1 MVKTPKASDSNSALY
16 YLLQQNQTTPQQNA
30 NLMAATQSNRKQTAL
45 PADAH
50 SNVYQN
56 CSTGEVTRRKQSPIL
71 APGLMNE
78 SMSLISQSRNKF
90 LTKSFQKENRNNS
103 SQITP
108 KDETIDNYGGALSQ
122 F

>member
-1 MVKTPKASDSNSALY
+1 
-16 YLLQQNQTTPQQNA
+16 
-30 NLMAATQSNRKQTAL
+30 
-45 PADAH
+45 
-50 SNVYQN
+50 
-56 CSTGEVTRRKQSPIL
+56 
-71 APGLMNE
+71 MNE

-90 LTKSFQKENRNNS
+90 LSKSFQKENRNNS